1 MEVLYIHSRTHLF
14 GCVHFLYS
22 KLILFYINQSP
33 NNDTEKYVKNF
44 LKQKGVDTMLANKL
58 LFAFYLNATIN
69 AVFYGGLLFFLFKAL
84 SFLKKLYD
92 EGFFTDD

>member
-1 MEVLYIHSRTHLF
+1 
-14 GCVHFLYS
+14 
-22 KLILFYINQSP
+22 
-33 NNDTEKYVKNF
+33 
-44 LKQKGVDTMLANKL
+44 MLDNKL